1 MMSLNKKIIL
11 SFSLFIVSVHILYA
25 ENNSIKNEPNQSEI
39 NQISNNTQAD
49 ISKEKNNHL
58 EDIHKLDDI
67 IEQTVDIEPVP
78 EEINNNITDT
88 QRPSENATQDD
99 ELNKK
104 KQEEI
109 EKKNKEKEVASAQP
123 SYAGPRRI
131 NQIIISGNKL
141 TPQAAIIKYI
151 PYKISEIFDAR
162 KTRDLIRNLY
172 FRLKRF
178 RNITVKG
185 ENVGDDLINIY
196 VEVEEKKIIKDMIFE
211 GNKHLSESEIKK
223 KIEFD
228 DIPAVDEEEL
238 KIIGEKIKQLYMEKG
253 YHQVNIDTKLEV
265 DNDNRAIATFI
276 IDEGKKSLVKR
287 IKFVGNQYISDK
299 ELRSIMFTREDWLL
313 SFLDNSGTYH
323 PERVEGDKHIIGR
336 YYQNKGFL
344 HAKVINVEKEMDE
357 KTKELVLTYEIEEG
371 ERYTIKEIKA
381 PGNDILSEKFLLAR
395 IPIRPGHYYSPDK
408 IANTIKLLEN
418 IWGNNGYIFAHIEPS
433 IEPDDDDKT
442 VSLGFY
448 SELGNKVTLNRVNI
462 RGNQKTRDK
471 IIRRKIMLE
480 EGEQISK
487 YRMEASKRG
496 VEALGYFDA
505 RDGVNWKINRLDDDL
520 ADLELLLKETK
531 TGNFNVQ
538 IGFGGSGFDI
548 NSAASGF
555 TVKGG
560 MSDTNLFG
568 SGIQFNLDGSW
579 AKGQKTMNFRLAQPW
594 LFDKPISAAMDI
606 YHKRPSY
613 DEFRNTLP
621 VNAQITGGAA
631 TAGFITKPSLGFFGD
646 TQVLFTAGVDN
657 VKYQQR
663 PSSSLSGIPGTEY
676 QAILDKEFTPGTFAF
691 VANNIEQDFRS
702 HPMHPSRGH
711 FWRLTSK
718 AAIPT
723 FGDDIGFFKMTYDAH
738 WFTPLI
744 NEYDLVFHIHAFAG
758 FIHPFGKRT
767 APYPELF
774 NIGGPASVRGY
785 LFGQIS
791 PRFEGDPIGGSKA
804 LFVNAEL
811 IFPITPDMSMKGLVF
826 YDGGAG
832 FDNPYSYLASP
843 GAIMNNNFDYRH
855 SIGVGLR
862 LLNPMPIKID
872 WGFKLDPR
880 KGESSHEVHFGM
892 NYGW

>member
-1 MMSLNKKIIL
+1 MMSLNKKTIL
-11 SFSLFIVSVHILYA
+11 SLSIFIFSLQIIYA
-25 ENNSIKNEPNQSEI
+25 ENSTIKDHPKQFETENKPTHNQSEKPSEEEQDKI
-39 NQISNNTQAD
+39 ENIEN
-49 ISKEKNNHL
+49 
-58 EDIHKLDDI
+58 LDDI
-67 IEQTVDIEPVP
+67 IEQTIDITPNDDAII
-78 EEINNNITDT
+78 EEKEIIEKIKD
-88 QRPSENATQDD
+88 
-99 ELNKK
+99 NKK
-104 KQEEI
+104 KQIEAQETKEEI
-109 EKKNKEKEVASAQP
+109 REEEQTSPTQT
-123 SYAGPRRI
+123 YTGPRRV
-131 NQIIISGNKL
+131 NQIIIHGNKL

-151 PYKISEIFDAR
+151 PYKTGEIFDAR

-185 ENVGDDLINIY
+185 ENVDNDLINIH

-211 GNKHLSESEIKK
+211 GNKHLTEAEIKK

-238 KIIGEKIKQLYMEKG
+238 KIIAEKIKQLYMEKG
-253 YHQVNIDTKLEV
+253 YHQVKIDTKLEV
-265 DNDNRAIATFI
+265 DSDDRAIATFI
-276 IDEGKKSLVKR
+276 IDEGKKSIVKR
-287 IKFVGNQYISDK
+287 IQFKGNKSISSK
-299 ELRSIMFTREDWLL
+299 ELRGIMFTREDWVL
-313 SFLDNSGTYH
+313 SFLDKSGTYH
-323 PERVEGDKHIIGR
+323 PERVDGDKHIIGR

-344 HAKVINVEKEMDE
+344 HAKVIDVEKEMNE

-371 ERYTIKEIKA
+371 DLYTIKEVKA
-381 PGNDILSEKFLLAR
+381 PGNEVLSEEFLLAR

-408 IANTIKLLEN
+408 IANAIKLLEN
-418 IWGNNGYIFAHIEPS
+418 IWGNYGYIFAHIEPS
-433 IEPDDDDKT
+433 IEPDEDDKT
-442 VSLGFY
+442 VTIAFY
-448 SELGNKVTLNRVNI
+448 SELGNKVNLNRINI
-462 RGNQKTRDK
+462 RGNKKTRDK

-480 EGEQISK
+480 EGEQINK
-487 YRMEASKRG
+487 YRMEASKRN
-496 VEALGYFDA
+496 VESLGYFDA
-505 RDGVNWKINRLDDDL
+505 RDGVNWKINRLDDEL
-520 ADLELLLKETK
+520 ADLELVLKEAK

-548 NSAASGF
+548 ASAASGF

-568 SGIQFNLDGSW
+568 SGIQFTLDGSW

-613 DEFRNTLP
+613 DEFRNTRP

-631 TAGFITKPSLGFFGD
+631 TAGFITKPNLGFFGD

-657 VKYQQR
+657 VKYEQR
-663 PSSSLSGIPGTEY
+663 PLSTLRGVPGAEY
-676 QAILDKEFTPGTFAF
+676 QAILDKEFTPGSFAF

-723 FGDDIGFFKMTYDAH
+723 FGDNIGFFKMTFDSH

-758 FIHPFGKRT
+758 LIHPFGNRT

-774 NIGGPASVRGY
+774 HVGGPASVRGY

-804 LFVNAEL
+804 LFWTAEL
-811 IFPITPDMSMKGLVF
+811 IFPITPDMSMKGIVF

-832 FDNPYSYLASP
+832 FSNPYSDLASP
-843 GAIMNNNFDYRH
+843 GTIMNNNFDYRH
-855 SIGVGLR
+855 SVGVGLR

-880 KGESSHEVHFGM
+880 KGESSHEIHFGM